1 MNVLEPRL
9 GVQVLGH
16 GRALPGVRPVSNA
29 ELLALDP
36 EQQGRSA
43 EALETLGR
51 KVATRLGFSLRHLAR
66 LPSSGETPP
75 REDEETSE
83 SLALAA
89 ARQALGGRS
98 GAEVEA
104 LIHGTTTTSRYTGS
118 QAAAILG
125 RLESHAAAWEVKA
138 GCSTSLASLHL
149 AVALLG
155 SGYGNVL
162 VSCAETLSKVMNPAM
177 KETWFILADGGA
189 ALWLKRDEATP
200 DFEIRRCLYATD
212 GALVD
217 LYTTPGRLPPD
228 RATLEAG
235 GYCMAGDG
243 TRLREEALRRY
254 LEMLGAMFP
263 GGRGLKDIRWVV
275 AHQINRKLIEQ
286 VCDVGG
292 LSASLVWSAERV
304 GNVGGASVL
313 FSLSEALEQ
322 RLFAPGDGVLLM
334 SVGGGLSFAM
344 QHWVKR

>member
-1 MNVLEPRL
+1 MMTLEPRL
-9 GVQVLGH
+9 SVQVLGH
-16 GRALPGVRPVSNA
+16 GRSWPGARPVSNA

-36 EQQGRSA
+36 EQQGRSP
-43 EALETLGR
+43 EALEALGR
-51 KVATRLGFSLRHLAR
+51 KLTARLGFSQRYLAR
-66 LPSSGETPP
+66 LPSSDGA
-75 REDEETSE
+75 RADEETSE

-89 ARQALGGRS
+89 ARRALGGRS

-104 LIHGTTTTSRYTGS
+104 FIHGTTTTSRYTGS

-125 RLESHAAAWEVKA
+125 QLGSHAAAYELKA

-162 VSCAETLSKVMNPAM
+162 VSCAETLSKVMNPAL

-189 ALWLKRDEATP
+189 SVWLRREDVAP
-200 DFEIRRCLYATD
+200 DFEIQRCLYATD
-212 GALVD
+212 GRLVD
-217 LYTTPGRLPPD
+217 LYTTPGKLPPD
-228 RATLEAG
+228 KATLEQC
-235 GYCMAGDG
+235 GYCMFGDG
-243 TRLREEALRRY
+243 ARLREEALRRY
-254 LEMLGAMFP
+254 REMLQALFP
-263 GGRGLKDIRWVV
+263 DGRGLERIRWVV

-286 VCDVGG
+286 VCQESG
-292 LSASLVWSAERV
+292 LNARLIWSADRF
-304 GNVGGASVL
+304 GNLGGTSVL

-322 RLFAPGDGVLLM
+322 GLFAPGDSVLLM

>member
-9 GVQVLGH
+9 GIQVLGH
-16 GRALPGVRPVSNA
+16 GRALPGERPVSNA

-36 EQQGRSA
+36 EQRGRTP
-43 EALETLGR
+43 EALEVLGR
-51 KVATRLGFSLRHLAR
+51 KMAARVGFSQRYLAR
-66 LPSSGETPP
+66 LPGSGGAPA
-75 REDEETSE
+75 RDDEETSE
-83 SLALAA
+83 SLALSA
-89 ARQALGGRS
+89 ARRALGGHS
-98 GAEVEA
+98 GVEVEA
-104 LIHGTTTTSRYTGS
+104 FIHGTTTTSRYTGS

-125 RLESHAAAWEVKA
+125 RLESNASAWEVKA

-155 SGYGNVL
+155 SGAGNVL

-189 ALWLKRDEATP
+189 AVWLKREPVSP
-200 DFEIRRCLYATD
+200 DFEVRRCIYATD
-212 GALVD
+212 GTLVD
-217 LYTTPGRLPPD
+217 LYTTPGRLPPE

-243 TRLREEALRRY
+243 TRLRAEALRRY

-263 GGRGLKDIRWVV
+263 GGRGLRDIRWVV

-286 VCDVGG
+286 VCEVGG
-292 LSASLVWSAERV
+292 LDAQLVWSAERV

-322 RLFAPGDGVLLM
+322 GLFAPGDGVLLM

>member
-9 GVQVLGH
+9 GLQVLGH
-16 GRALPGVRPVSNA
+16 GRALPADGPVTNA
-29 ELLALDP
+29 ALLALDP
-36 EQQGRSA
+36 DQQGRA
-43 EALETLGR
+43 PETLTALGR
-51 KVATRLGFSLRHLAR
+51 KVTARLGFSQRYLSRRPGAAPHD
-66 LPSSGETPP
+66 G
-75 REDEETSE
+75 EETSE

-89 ARQALGGRS
+89 ARSALGAHAGL
-98 GAEVEA
+98 EVQA
-104 LIHGTTTTSRYTGS
+104 FVHGTTTTSRYTGS

-125 RLESHAAAWEVKA
+125 RLGSHASAWEVKA
-138 GCSTSLASLHL
+138 GCSASLASLHL
-149 AVALLG
+149 ALALLG
-155 SGYGNVL
+155 SGHDNVL

-189 ALWLKRDEATP
+189 ALWLKRAPSAP
-200 DFEIRRCLYATD
+200 DFEVRKCLYATD

-235 GYCMAGDG
+235 GYAMAGDG

-286 VCDVGG
+286 VLEVGG
-292 LSASLVWSAERV
+292 LGARLVWSADRV

-322 RLFAPGDGVLLM
+322 GLFEPGDGVLLM

>member
-9 GVQVLGH
+9 GIQVLGH
-16 GRALPGVRPVSNA
+16 GRALPGDTPVSNA
-29 ELLALDP
+29 DLLALDP
-36 EQQGRSA
+36 EQQGRPP
-43 EALETLGR
+43 EVLEKLGQ
-51 KVATRLGFSLRHLAR
+51 KVAARLGFHQRYLAR
-66 LPSSGETPP
+66 LPGASA
-75 REDEETSE
+75 RDDEETSE
-83 SLALAA
+83 SLALKA
-89 ARQALGGRS
+89 ARQALGGH
-98 GAEVEA
+98 GGTEVEA

-125 RLESHAAAWEVKA
+125 RLESHASAWEVKA

-155 SGYGNVL
+155 SGYSNVL

-189 ALWLKRDEATP
+189 AVWLKREPVAP
-200 DFEIRRCLYATD
+200 DFEVRRCLYATD
-212 GALVD
+212 GTLVD

-263 GGRGLKDIRWVV
+263 GGRGLKDVRWVV
-275 AHQINRKLIEQ
+275 AHQINRKLVEQ
-286 VCDVGG
+286 VCEVGG
-292 LSASLVWSAERV
+292 LEARLVWSAERV

-322 RLFAPGDGVLLM
+322 GLFAPGDGVLLM

>member
-1 MNVLEPRL
+1 MKVLEPRL
-9 GVQVLGH
+9 GIQVLGH
-16 GRALPGVRPVSNA
+16 GRALPGDKPVSNA
-29 ELLALDP
+29 DLLALDP
-36 EQQGRSA
+36 EQQGRSP
-43 EALETLGR
+43 EVLEKLGQ
-51 KVATRLGFSLRHLAR
+51 KVAARLGFHQRYLAR
-66 LPSSGETPP
+66 LPETPA
-75 REDEETSE
+75 RDDEETSE
-83 SLALAA
+83 SLALKA
-89 ARQALGGRS
+89 ARQALGGHG

-125 RLESHAAAWEVKA
+125 RLESHASAWEVKA

-149 AVALLG
+149 AIALLG
-155 SGYGNVL
+155 SGYCNVL

-189 ALWLKRDEATP
+189 AVWLKREPVSP
-200 DFEIRRCLYATD
+200 DFEVRRCLYATD
-212 GALVD
+212 GTLVD

-263 GGRGLKDIRWVV
+263 GGRGLKDVRWVV
-275 AHQINRKLIEQ
+275 AHQINRKLVEQ
-286 VCDVGG
+286 VCEVGG
-292 LSASLVWSAERV
+292 LEARLVWSAERV

-322 RLFAPGDGVLLM
+322 GLFAPGDGVLLM

>member
-1 MNVLEPRL
+1 MRVLEPRM
-9 GVQVLGH
+9 GIRVLGH
-16 GRALPGVRPVSNA
+16 GRALPGDRPISNE

-36 EQQGRSA
+36 EQHERSA
-43 EALETLGR
+43 RTLAALAR
-51 KVATRLGFSLRHLAR
+51 KVTSRLGFSQRHLSR
-66 LPSSGETPP
+66 LPGAPP
-75 REDEETSE
+75 SEAEETSE

-89 ARQALGGRS
+89 ARRALGEHAG
-98 GAEVEA
+98 VDVQTF
-104 LIHGTTTTSRYTGS
+104 IHGTTTTGRYTGS

-125 RLESHAAAWEVKA
+125 RLGSQASAWEVKA

-149 AVALLG
+149 ALALLAG
-155 SGYGNVL
+155 GHANVL
-162 VSCAETLSKVMNPAM
+162 VSCAETLSKVMNPNL

-189 ALWLKRDEATP
+189 ALWLERASVSP
-200 DFEIRRCLYATD
+200 DFEVRKCLYATD

-228 RATLEAG
+228 RSTLEAG
-235 GYCMAGDG
+235 GYAMAGDG

-286 VCDVGG
+286 VLEVGG
-292 LSASLVWSAERV
+292 LGARLVWSADRV

-322 RLFAPGDGVLLM
+322 DLFQPGDDVLLM